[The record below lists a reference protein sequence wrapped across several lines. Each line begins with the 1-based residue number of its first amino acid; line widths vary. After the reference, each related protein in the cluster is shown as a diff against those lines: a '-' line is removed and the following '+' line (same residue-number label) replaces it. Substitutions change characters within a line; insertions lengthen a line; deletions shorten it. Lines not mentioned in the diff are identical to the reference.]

1 MVLSCCAAEL
11 DCRATFRGKAKR
23 NGPTVSVTVGEE
35 GKKFHVLEPSHVGEA
50 GEVDGG
56 DQGAGAEHRQ
66 LVGGVRRGL
75 VVLVSVV
82 LVVFLIGCGDG
93 WERGGQVVEG
103 CQGKGCG
110 EGLLGALVEDSLLRG
125 HTALSVLWE
134 RLARRAG

>member
-1 MVLSCCAAEL
+1 M
-11 DCRATFRGKAKR
+11 
-23 NGPTVSVTVGEE
+23 GEE
-35 GKKFHVLEPSHVGEA
+35 ERKFHVLEPSHVGVA

-66 LVGGVRRGL
+66 LVGVGRHGL

-82 LVVFLIGCGDG
+82 LVVFLVGRLSGGEGDS
-93 WERGGQVVEG
+93 QVVEG
-103 CQGKGCG
+103 CQGEGCG
-110 EGLLGALVEDSLLRG
+110 EGLLGELVQQSLLPG